1 MQSIRGIEISSTPPA
16 GDKLWFLPTDSGF
29 AVYAM
34 LNGTWRKVSSAS
46 GDGSGITED
55 DIKAIEAKISS
66 SLKEAKSYTDTE
78 VKTVSDKIADIDLAA
93 EKVSLSSTDAN
104 LSSVDNVKAALEAIA
119 AKVWYTKIAITA
131 FNANPNFGTFEVG
144 ATVTKPTFTWATSKT
159 PTKTVI
165 DGQTVTGTSYTMSSD
180 ITATKT
186 VTLSVT
192 ESEGGVA
199 TASKAYTFGYAIYT
213 GMATAPSEFTQD
225 WVKST
230 LGGKSIKTTAAGSY
244 TMKGSTTSQ
253 YWWLVAPSS
262 WSISF
267 KTSLGSGGAEKVGTV
282 DAFVNDQGKTVPMTI
297 YRASK
302 VQGSDMTITV
312 VQ

>member
-1 MQSIRGIEISSTPPA
+1 MQNIRGIEVSPIPPA
-16 GDKLWFLPTDSGF
+16 GDKLWFLPVGTGF
-29 AVYAM
+29 EMFAM
-34 LNGTWRKVSSAS
+34 LNGAWRKIGGS
-46 GDGSGITED
+46 GSGSGITED
-55 DIKAIEAKISS
+55 DLKAIEAKISS
-66 SLKEAKSYTDTE
+66 SLKEAKNYTDTE

-93 EKVSLSSTDAN
+93 EKVSLSSSDTN

-131 FNANPNFGTFEVG
+131 FNASPNAGTFEVG
-144 ATVTKPTFTWATSKT
+144 ATVSKPTFTWTTSKT

-180 ITATKT
+180 ITETKT

-199 TASKAYTFGYAIYT
+199 SSSKAYTFGYAVYT
-213 GMATAPSEFTQD
+213 GMATAPSSFTQD

-244 TMKGSTTSQ
+244 TMKGSATSQ

-267 KTSLGSGGAEKVGTV
+267 KTSLGSGGAEKVGTI
-282 DAFVNDQGKTVPMTI
+282 DAFVNDQGKAVPMTV